1 MREFE
6 RHPKDIFVLVRKELY
21 KCVSLYEFINLLP
34 VLAPR
39 AIDYIK
45 TI

>member
-1 MREFE
+1 MKEFE
-6 RHPKDIFVLVRKELY
+6 RHPKDTFVLVKKELY

-34 VLAPR
+34 VLSPT
-39 AIDYIK
+39 AIDYNK